1 MTKAKKHNI
10 IRIAI
15 NVICLLVALGSSID
29 YSYRA
34 RIMNHMGP
42 IQGFVVVDSIR
53 GGPKTSC
60 VITLRYNNKLYD
72 VCVDEKAYDSD
83 YKRNLHYFYDD
94 KRDMIFEE
102 HSLSVRLIVWFYIL
116 FVISLLLWHPKVW
129 KYMLR

>member
-1 MTKAKKHNI
+1 MK
-10 IRIAI
+10 RINKYSVIKLAI
-15 NVICLLVALGSSID
+15 NAICLILAIGSSID

-34 RIMNHMGP
+34 RIMNDLGP
-42 IQGFVVVDSIR
+42 IQGFEVVDSIR
-53 GGPKTSC
+53 GGPKTSY
-60 VITLRYNNKLYD
+60 VITLEYNNKYYN
-72 VCVDEKAYDSD
+72 VSVDEQAYDSD

>member
-1 MTKAKKHNI
+1 MK
-10 IRIAI
+10 RINKYSVIKLAI
-15 NVICLLVALGSSID
+15 NVTCLILAIGSSID

-60 VITLRYNNKLYD
+60 VITLEYNNKYYN
-72 VCVDEKAYDSD
+72 VTVAEQAYDSD

-94 KRDMIFEE
+94 ERDMIFEE
-102 HSLSVRLIVWFYIL
+102 HSLSVRLIIYFYIL
-116 FVISLLLWHPKVW
+116 FIISLLLWSQKII
-129 KYMLR
+129 KQ